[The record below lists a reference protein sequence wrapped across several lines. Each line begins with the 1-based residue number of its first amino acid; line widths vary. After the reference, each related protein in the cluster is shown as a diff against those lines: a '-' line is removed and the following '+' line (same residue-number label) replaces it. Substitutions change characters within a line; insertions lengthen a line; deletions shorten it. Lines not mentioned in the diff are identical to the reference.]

1 MRYQTNLIFS
11 CYRKVFFSRG
21 DPQQEDKDVCARV
34 HLQPSVDQR
43 MQVRPPA
50 LRSHHRRGP
59 TEDLRV
65 QGGAC
70 QVGKVLFLL
79 T

>member
-1 MRYQTNLIFS
+1 MFLVITKLS
-11 CYRKVFFSRG
+11 SRG

-59 TEDLRV
+59 TEDLLV

-70 QVGKVLFLL
+70 QVGKVLFIL